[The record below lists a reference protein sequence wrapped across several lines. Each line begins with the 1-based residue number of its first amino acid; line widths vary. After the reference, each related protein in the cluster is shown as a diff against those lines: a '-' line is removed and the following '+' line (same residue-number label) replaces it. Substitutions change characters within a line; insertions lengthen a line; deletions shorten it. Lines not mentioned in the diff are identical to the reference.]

1 MILKLKKYVSFG
13 CMIKYF
19 PYACKS
25 TDEEDRQILSIESQI
40 AELREFAR
48 KENITVT
55 REFTESKTAKEPGRE
70 VFNEMLKLI
79 EKGQG
84 LRACLQFGAQSSRLA
99 RMLD

>member
-55 REFTESKTAKEPGRE
+55 REFT
-70 VFNEMLKLI
+70 
-79 EKGQG
+79 
-84 LRACLQFGAQSSRLA
+84 
-99 RMLD
+99 